1 MNEVLF
7 ISLEISLDPI
17 KIEVPK
23 TTTVRM
29 TTEKR
34 TPRPPSSIYPGVG
47 CKNDLNY
54 IFILIDNL
62 LWKVHFVIFLIKRY
76 TPLKTDP

>member
-1 MNEVLF
+1 MLF

-34 TPRPPSSIYPGVG
+34 TPRPPSSIYPGYG
-47 CKNDLNY
+47 CKNMKKDFNC
-54 IFILIDNL
+54 IFIMIETISYEDNIL
-62 LWKVHFVIFLIKRY
+62 LTFYYNAFN
-76 TPLKTDP
+76 